1 MIHKTLHR
9 KLKFEQL
16 ELHNRVLR
24 KSSSSIIDTRRV
36 THLTICVRRDG
47 KLIKVAVILG
57 SPRPLY
63 ITFFNQKVKRVLATT
78 YRPSLDVRRKLF
90 DILLF

>member
-1 MIHKTLHR
+1 MFFFIQKQIIQCQGQIDKRTMVHKTLHR

-57 SPRPLY
+57 SPRPL
-63 ITFFNQKVKRVLATT
+63 
-78 YRPSLDVRRKLF
+78 
-90 DILLF
+90 